1 MNSMILLEAIGA
13 IDDAYILSAQN
24 RLGLISNATIKAAH
38 TVKRHHPTR
47 KAVICIAAVITM
59 LLSSFTV
66 AMATSEEFREAVF
79 TFLGIT
85 QIEVVP
91 EHSTAP
97 SDANG
102 SMVVEGEKANIGG
115 VIEGTYLH
123 MPSASHARDGLYMIC
138 TDEQMMDSGSHFDAY
153 KEENGELI
161 KLEEYRFSNDYT
173 ILGNA
178 FHVEFEW
185 VEYGG
190 SCHYTYIDTDAP
202 YRKPNMSGNIN
213 STLFLFPCVVSEEGG
228 NSFYTQYPV
237 LIDLKTGELTDILAG
252 TGAEELSDICNAAI
266 SEDLSKMLL
275 VRSNGDLFYADLS
288 AKKLYSVDELS
299 GEHTDACSLI
309 GDTLSCWVLENALAE
324 ANDVQLGTYKAWTID
339 LTTLERRELFNDI
352 PATAS
357 TSYDIWSVTYGSP
370 EDWALSG
377 GRMLPPLEESGLVFL
392 EGFDKSNHWGDM
404 YPGSRF
410 ALELDAARSIYVIDL
425 ANGTKT
431 QVEGYLWPDGV
442 QTVPSPDGSKL
453 LVCTSGSDGYY
464 DTIGV
469 LDFQLK
475 SYIQFSREN
484 VNAVNEHTVYWF
496 DNEQVIIAAE
506 NGNSVCDY
514 YVYKLCDTFLLNGN

>member
-13 IDDAYILSAQN
+13 IDDTYILSAQN
-24 RLGLISNATIKAAH
+24 RLDHSSKAPIKTAHAASRNHFARKTI
-38 TVKRHHPTR
+38 
-47 KAVICIAAVITM
+47 ICIAAVITM
-59 LLSSFTV
+59 LLSFFTV
-66 AMATSEEFREAVF
+66 AMAASEEFREAVF
-79 TFLGIT
+79 AFLGIT
-85 QIEVVP
+85 QTEVVP

-115 VIEGTYLH
+115 LIEGTYLH

-138 TDEQMMDSGSHFDAY
+138 TDGQMMNAGNHFDAY

-161 KLEEYRFSNDYT
+161 QLEASCFRNDYT

-190 SCHYTYIDTDAP
+190 TCHYTYIDAEAP
-202 YRKPNMSGNIN
+202 YRKPNMSGSIH
-213 STLFLFPCVVSEEGG
+213 STLFLFSCVVSEEGG

-237 LIDLKTGELTDILAG
+237 LIDLKTGELTDVLAG
-252 TGAEELSDICNAAI
+252 TGAEELSNIINAAI
-266 SEDLSKMLL
+266 SDDLSKMLL
-275 VRSNGDLFYADLS
+275 VRSNGDLYYADLS
-288 AKKLYSVDELS
+288 AKKLYNVDDLS
-299 GEHTDACSLI
+299 GEHAEACSLI

-324 ANDVQLGTYKAWTID
+324 ADNVQLGTYKAWTID
-339 LTTLERRELFNDI
+339 LTSLERRELFNDM

-357 TSYDIWSVTYGSP
+357 TSYDIWSMTYGSP
-370 EDWALSG
+370 EDWALG
-377 GRMLPPLEESGLVFL
+377 GGQMLPPLEESGLVFL
-392 EGFDKSNHWGDM
+392 EGFDRANHWGDM

-410 ALELDAARSIYVIDL
+410 ALELDAARNIYVIDL
-425 ANGTKT
+425 ASGAKSR
-431 QVEGYLWPDGV
+431 VEGYLWPDAV

-475 SYIQFSREN
+475 RYIQFSREN
-484 VNAVNEHTVYWF
+484 INAVNEHTVYWF

-506 NGNSVCDY
+506 NGDNICDY
-514 YVYKLCDTFLLNGN
+514 YVYKLSRLL